1 MRKKTLNCKIRA
13 ENGNIR
19 KNINEIQRIMREH
32 FENLYI
38 NKWKI

>member
-1 MRKKTLNCKIRA
+1 VGEEELSNKIRA

-19 KNINEIQRIMREH
+19 ENINEIQRIMREH